1 MEIWE
6 QVLKDNGNKKS
17 TKKEAWA
24 NVREQLSKYLV
35 ANYKFK
41 EDELN
46 KFFELDNLLKEKF
59 GVFDKD
65 DA

>member
-6 QVLKDNGNKKS
+6 QLLKDSGNKKS

-24 NVREQLSKYLV
+24 KVREQLSKYLV
-35 ANYKFK
+35 ANYELK
-41 EDELN
+41 DEEIN
-46 KFFELDNLLKEKF
+46 KFFDLDNMLKKKF
-59 GVFDKD
+59 GVFDRD